1 LSRTRKQALVKRKL
15 RMLTLIEKR
24 RKKMEPSPTR
34 DGFLALLG
42 ECSAQQPPLDIEV
55 IDEAE
60 HESHTLKLIE
70 YATVPGERVQ
80 AYLLLPGGD
89 DGPKPGI
96 LAIHQDGAARPYQY
110 GGSEP
115 AGVAGDPELP
125 YGLELCQRGYVVIC
139 PDRFPFGSRSLA
151 QSTHRETFAQFPVFG
166 RYQGQELDLTE
177 DLYRGCMANRLLFE
191 GWTLMGKTLYE
202 LQRALD
208 VLCALPDANA
218 DGERLSAIGHSAGGF
233 LTALLM
239 FVDPRIVVGCASSGT
254 FLIRNIYSPARLR
267 PINGFG
273 SMLAVPG
280 MAKWG
285 DIDDVL
291 AGLAPRPYLETHG
304 DFTQDMVDEK
314 SAKARARYKALGVED
329 RYQSMIY
336 DAGAHVFR
344 ADMREKSVDW
354 FDRWL
359 KGTGE

>member
-1 LSRTRKQALVKRKL
+1 
-15 RMLTLIEKR
+15 
-24 RKKMEPSPTR
+24 MEGSPTR
-34 DGFLALLG
+34 DTFLALLG
-42 ECSAQQPPLDIEV
+42 EPPAELPPLDVEV
-55 IDEAE
+55 ISEAD
-60 HESHTLKLIE
+60 HEGYTLKLIA

-80 AYLLLPGGD
+80 AYLLLPHGNG
-89 DGPKPGI
+89 GPKPGI

-125 YGLELCQRGYVVIC
+125 YGRELCQRGYVVIC

-151 QSTHRETFAQFPVFG
+151 LSTHRETFAGFPVFG
-166 RYQGQELDLTE
+166 RYQDQELDLTE
-177 DLYRGCMANRLLFE
+177 DLYKGCMANRLLFE

-208 VLCALPDANA
+208 VLCALPDT
-218 DGERLSAIGHSAGGF
+218 DGEPFAQAQDRRLGAIGHSAGGF

-239 FVDPRIVVGCASSGT
+239 YVDPRIGVGCASSGT
-254 FLIRNIYSPARLR
+254 GLIGKVYGRERLR

-273 SMLAVPG
+273 SLLAVPG

-291 AGLAPRPYLETHG
+291 AGLAPRPYLESHG

-314 SAKARARYKALGVED
+314 SAKARARYKALGVEE
-329 RYQSMIY
+329 RYQSIIY

-344 ADMREKSVDW
+344 ADYREKSYDW

-359 KGTGE
+359 KGTGT